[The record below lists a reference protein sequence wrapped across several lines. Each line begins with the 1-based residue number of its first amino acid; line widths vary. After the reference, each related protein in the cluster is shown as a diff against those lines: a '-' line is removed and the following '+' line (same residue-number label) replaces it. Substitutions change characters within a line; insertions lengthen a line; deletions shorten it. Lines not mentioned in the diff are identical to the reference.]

1 MRERIGRDACLVIG
15 GVALALTL
23 SEVYIGWAQKGW
35 FTALPDYDLYMGVAR
50 RWLTDGS
57 YFLPRQL
64 AGPHLLQWGDVLYPP
79 LTLWLFV
86 PFSFLPV
93 WAWFAVPV
101 ATMAAAL
108 WRLRPALWA
117 WALMAILL
125 CDPSALGELVSGNPL
140 WWFMAIEFAAVAW
153 RWPAS
158 LALFKP
164 SLFPFALFGIRE
176 RRWWLGA
183 GALAL
188 LSLPFLP
195 LTFTWIRVLIDSQ
208 GRGGLLYSVLEFP
221 YALIPL
227 VAWAGSAK
235 APWFGFS
242 PRRHVRAA
250 KATI

>member
-15 GVALALTL
+15 GVAFALAL
-23 SEVYIGWAQKGW
+23 SEVYIGWAYKGW
-35 FTALPDYDLYMGVAR
+35 FTALPDYDVCMNAAQ
-50 RWLTDGS
+50 RWLATGA
-57 YFLPRQL
+57 YFPLRQL
-64 AGPHLLQWGDVLYPP
+64 DGPYEHLFDDVLYPP
-79 LTLWLFV
+79 VTLWLFV
-86 PFSFLPV
+86 PLSFLPV
-93 WAWFAVPV
+93 WAWFAIPV
-101 ATMAAAL
+101 TVMAAAL
-108 WRLRPALWA
+108 WRLRPALWG
-117 WALMAILL
+117 WALMAVLL
-125 CDPSALGELVSGNPL
+125 CDPSPLGELVFGNPL

-195 LTFTWIRVLIDSQ
+195 LTFTWARVVLDSQ
-208 GRGGLLYSVLEFP
+208 GTGGLLYSLLEFP

-227 VAWAGSAK
+227 VAWLSSRTRNSSSSQLL
-235 APWFGFS
+235 PE
-242 PRRHVRAA
+242 RTAA
-250 KATI
+250 AI